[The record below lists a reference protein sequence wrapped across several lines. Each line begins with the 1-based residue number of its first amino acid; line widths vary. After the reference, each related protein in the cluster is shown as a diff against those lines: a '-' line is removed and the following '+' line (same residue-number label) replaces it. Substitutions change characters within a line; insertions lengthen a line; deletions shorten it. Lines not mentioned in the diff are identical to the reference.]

1 MLSMQVFKVST
12 VVDPLMYHRGVPASS
27 WTTAVINSEY
37 RISSP
42 ILMLVDHRGG
52 MGVDLLAEQL
62 VGVEVIIQGGTAVT
76 SDNKR
81 RNDRERRGIY
91 GFRIALLISWL

>member
-1 MLSMQVFKVST
+1 
-12 VVDPLMYHRGVPASS
+12 
-27 WTTAVINSEY
+27 VINSEY
-37 RISSP
+37 RISIP
-42 ILMLVDHRGG
+42 ILMLVDHRGEG

-91 GFRIALLISWL
+91 GFRIALFISWL